1 MISAL
6 TFNNQGI
13 GAICNKKVAGAAIRR
28 LDETLR
34 FDDKIDGHCSVIHG
48 MLRILF
54 NIMPPIDHI
63 LGEAHNMFT
72 TILYSLII
80 RIFNRDYSLITFP
93 EENLAAIR
101 YACACISA
109 YKHFQMDDDVNSAAI
124 PITTQ
129 VFNRVNPQFYKS
141 VHTPIN
147 TYGAFTSYIADR
159 GNLKGID
166 RGTLIN
172 SILRQLGYRALIS
185 LECGIDM
192 MLDILISKAI
202 NHLISY
208 NLYKI
213 VGLKNYDNIQSKI
226 SALYNK
232 QIDLS
237 LQTESVSSIANNKI
251 GGVM

>member
-1 MISAL
+1 M
-6 TFNNQGI
+6 
-13 GAICNKKVAGAAIRR
+13 RR
-28 LDETLR
+28 LDNTLR

-80 RIFNRDYSLITFP
+80 RIFNRDYSIITFP

-109 YKHFQMDDDVNSAAI
+109 YKHFQMNDEVNKVAI

-129 VFNRVNPQFYKS
+129 IFNRVNPNFYIS
-141 VHTPIN
+141 IHDPIN
-147 TYGAFTSYIADR
+147 TYKAFTSYIADR
-159 GNLKGID
+159 GNLEGID
-166 RGTLIN
+166 KGTLIN

-185 LECGIDM
+185 LESGIDM
-192 MLDILISKAI
+192 MLDILISKTV

-213 VGLKNYDNIQSKI
+213 VGIKNYDNIQNKI
-226 SALYNK
+226 SNLYNK

-237 LQTESVSSIANNKI
+237 LQTESRINEWWC
-251 GGVM
+251 